1 MYNIW
6 VFLFVSLWNFMH
18 FALQLV
24 CFAAVLLYMNK
35 TLHLG
40 FFSVVFCVIAGATLS
55 GAWWLENARERRRRA
70 EKNEKNSTRSK

>member
-6 VFLFVSLWNFMH
+6 VFLLVSLWNFMH

-40 FFSVVFCVIAGATLS
+40 FFSVVFLRHCGSDPFGRVVVGKCEGEEEES
-55 GAWWLENARERRRRA
+55 RE
-70 EKNEKNSTRSK
+70 E